1 MKTVKISHLLLLFAF
16 LFSVQVWGQQTSPST
31 AAKQGNKAATKQMNL
46 DSLKAVSMQKARPTK
61 KNDIPEIPM
70 TNARIT
76 YDYTHFDYGNVPGGS
91 KVTHNFPV
99 KNTGPDTLIITK
111 IKPG

>member
-1 MKTVKISHLLLLFAF
+1 MKAAKIIFLLLVFAF
-16 LFSVQVWGQQTSPST
+16 LFSVQIWGQQTPAST
-31 AAKQGNKAATKQMNL
+31 AAKQGNKTAVKQVNV
-46 DSLKAVSMQKARPTK
+46 DSLKAISGKKSTPIK

-70 TNARIT
+70 TAARIT
-76 YDYTHFDYGNVPGGS
+76 YDYTHFNYGNVPPGA

-99 KNTGPDTLIITK
+99 KNTGPDTLIITR